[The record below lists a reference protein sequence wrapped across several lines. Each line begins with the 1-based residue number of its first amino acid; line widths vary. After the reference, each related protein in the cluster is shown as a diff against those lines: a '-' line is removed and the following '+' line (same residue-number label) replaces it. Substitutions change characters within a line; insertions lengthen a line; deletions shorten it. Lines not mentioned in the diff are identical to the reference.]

1 MNVNNNNVLRQR
13 TYTVNHHVRF
23 GCGFVPIV
31 KHPAQSRDGKP
42 RVRWQHFHD
51 VQRVEGMEAFPVSRG
66 ITSFEGG
73 TMVMSQA
80 PESHANIRAHQSII
94 DIRHTNSSL
103 AFGGLA
109 SAGPSYNV
117 AAYLDNNSA
126 LNNNLNELMNVERND
141 FTVLPMDLQRYAA
154 NVGGDASQ
162 VTGSPKAPG
171 ILFPEVVLRYVD
183 IY

>member
-1 MNVNNNNVLRQR
+1 MNVNNHNVLRQR
-13 TYTVNHHVRF
+13 TYSVNHHVRF

-51 VQRVEGMEAFPVSRG
+51 VQRVQGMEAFPVSRG

-80 PESHANIRAHQSII
+80 PESHANIRAHQSIL
-94 DIRHTNSSL
+94 DIRHPQSSPGGPPV
-103 AFGGLA
+103 GGLA
-109 SAGPSYNV
+109 SAGPSHNV
-117 AAYLDNNSA
+117 APLLD
-126 LNNNLNELMNVERND
+126 LNQMYNLNRLNSEEGND

-162 VTGSPKAPG
+162 VTGSPKAQIG
-171 ILFPEVVLRYVD
+171 ILFPEVALK
-183 IY
+183 